1 VPVAAAATPTPAAD
15 DDAEEERVENV
26 MKPSHTRLLITFCA
40 AVFIGYG
47 CAKHEAAQTTAAL
60 SFDTPDA
67 AVDALI
73 DALEKHDKGDLQRVL
88 GLKNND
94 LVDSGDAVADS
105 SAREAF
111 LEKYRSHHELV
122 AGGPNDMVLQVG
134 EDDWP
139 LPIPLVRDNGRWR
152 FDGEAGADELIFRR
166 IGRNELRTIDV
177 MRGFV
182 DAQNEYAS
190 AGHDGAP
197 AGVYAQRVRSSAGKH
212 DGLYWEVPAGET
224 PSPAG
229 PFLAAAADEGYTAG
243 SARQSYHGYVYR
255 MLLAQG
261 PNANGGAREY
271 IANGKLTG
279 GFALLAYPD
288 DYGNSGVMTFMVDQ
302 DGVVWQRDL
311 GEDTAKLAAAIQSF
325 DPDETWV
332 PIAPEASDVA
342 AAN

>member
-1 VPVAAAATPTPAAD
+1 M
-15 DDAEEERVENV
+15 NS
-26 MKPSHTRLLITFCA
+26 SHTRLLITFCA
-40 AVFIGYG
+40 AVVVGYG
-47 CAKHEAAQTTAAL
+47 CAKHEAAQPAAAH

-67 AVDALI
+67 AVEALI
-73 DALEKHDKGDLQRVL
+73 AALEKHEKGDVQRVL
-88 GLKNND
+88 GLRNRD

-105 SAREAF
+105 ADREAF
-111 LEKYRSHHELV
+111 LEKYRAHHELV

-166 IGRNELRTIDV
+166 IGRNELHTMDV

-182 DAQNEYAS
+182 DAQDEYAS

-197 AGVYAQRVRSSAGKH
+197 AGIYAQRLHSSAGKH
-212 DGLYWEVPAGET
+212 DGLYWEVAAGET

-229 PFLAAAADEGYTAG
+229 PLLAAAADEGYTAG
-243 SARQSYHGYVYR
+243 SERKPYHGYVYR
-255 MLLAQG
+255 MLFSQG

-271 IANGKLTG
+271 IVNGKLTG
-279 GFALLAYPD
+279 GVGLLAYPN

-311 GEDTAKLAAAIQSF
+311 GEDTTKLAEAIQSF

-342 AAN
+342 AGN

>member
-1 VPVAAAATPTPAAD
+1 M
-15 DDAEEERVENV
+15 ENV
-26 MKPSHTRLLITFCA
+26 MKTSHTRLLIALCA
-40 AVFIGYG
+40 AVVVAYG
-47 CAKHEAAQTTAAL
+47 CTKHEAAQTPSAAT
-60 SFDTPDA
+60 FDTPDA

-73 DALEKHDKGDLQRVL
+73 AALEKHDKGDLQHVL
-88 GLKNND
+88 GLKNPD

-111 LEKYRSHHELV
+111 LERYRAHHELV

-182 DAQNEYAS
+182 EAQEEYAS

-197 AGVYAQRVRSSAGKH
+197 AGIYARRLRSSAGKH
-212 DGLYWEVPAGET
+212 DGLYWEVAAGET

-229 PFLAAAADEGYTAG
+229 PFLAAAADEGYTTG
-243 SARQSYHGYVYR
+243 SQRKPYHGYVYR
-255 MLLAQG
+255 MLLSQG
-261 PNANGGAREY
+261 PNANGGARDY
-271 IANGKLTG
+271 IVNGKLSG
-279 GFALLAYPD
+279 GVALLAYPD

-311 GEDTAKLAAAIQSF
+311 GEDTKRLAATILSF
-325 DPDETWV
+325 NPDDTWV
-332 PIAPEASDVA
+332 PIAPEASEVA
-342 AAN
+342 AGN